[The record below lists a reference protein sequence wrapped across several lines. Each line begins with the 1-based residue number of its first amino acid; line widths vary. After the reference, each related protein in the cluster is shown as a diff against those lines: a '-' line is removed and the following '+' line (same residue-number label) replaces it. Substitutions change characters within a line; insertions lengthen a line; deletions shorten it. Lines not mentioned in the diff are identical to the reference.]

1 MSVISAAAQEAGRLI
16 YAASETCADL
26 AYCSGFFAPD
36 PFLWYE
42 TSRER
47 GLIVSVLE
55 LGRAR
60 REAKEGTRVRSIEEV
75 RRAWALPAGQRAP
88 EVLIAGLARETGVR
102 RWSVPEGFPL
112 GLARKL
118 GRRRLRLQTQ
128 SSFCPERE
136 RKTPGEVE
144 HVREGVRLAEAGL
157 ERALDVLRQA
167 AIGMDG
173 LLRWQGQTLEADTL
187 RGEIVSTIA
196 RLGGTASRTIT
207 AAGTHGADPHDLGSG
222 PIPAHVPI
230 VIDIFPR
237 VDRTGY
243 FGDLT
248 RTVVKGRASETVR
261 QAFAAVR
268 GAQEA
273 ALAALAPGTLGRD
286 IHALAE
292 QALQAGGFATDA
304 QADPPRGFFH
314 GLGHGLGLEVHEGP
328 GLHSRNDK
336 PLQVGH
342 VVTVEPGLYYPE
354 WGGIRL
360 EDVAVVTADGCEDLT
375 TAPKVLEIP

>member
-60 REAKEGTRVRSIEEV
+60 KEAREGTRVRSIEEV

-88 EVLIAGLARETGVR
+88 EVLIAALARETGVR
-102 RWSVPEGFPL
+102 CWSVPEGFPL

-144 HVREGVRLAEAGL
+144 RVREGVRLAEAGPD
-157 ERALDVLRQA
+157 RAQAVLRQA
-167 AIGMDG
+167 SIGRDG
-173 LLRWQGQTLEADTL
+173 LLRWQGRTLEADTL

-196 RLGGTASRTIT
+196 RLGGTASRPSPRPGPT
-207 AAGTHGADPHDLGSG
+207 APTPRPGSG

-230 VIDIFPR
+230 VIDTSPESTAPATSGTSP
-237 VDRTGY
+237 DRGQ
-243 FGDLT
+243 GP
-248 RTVVKGRASETVR
+248 GPETVR
-261 QAFAAVR
+261 QAFAAVQ

-273 ALAALAPGTLGRD
+273 APRGALPPGSWEGHPRPSLSKRCRF
-286 IHALAE
+286 LRRM
-292 QALQAGGFATDA
+292 
-304 QADPPRGFFH
+304 QADPR
-314 GLGHGLGLEVHEGP
+314 EA
-328 GLHSRNDK
+328 SS
-336 PLQVGH
+336 
-342 VVTVEPGLYYPE
+342 TV
-354 WGGIRL
+354 WGM
-360 EDVAVVTADGCEDLT
+360 VWV
-375 TAPKVLEIP
+375 